1 MIIWPLFFVNNL
13 NKTFKYFIGYDEKI
27 KFKINL
33 KIQLNYIIDIFNSNQ
48 YDNDQMCQRGIVEIV
63 DKL

>member
-1 MIIWPLFFVNNL
+1 MNHL
-13 NKTFKYFIGYDEKI
+13 NKIFNYFIRYDEKM

-33 KIQLNYIIDIFNSNQ
+33 KIQLNYIIDIFNSNH
-48 YDNDQMCQRGIVEIV
+48 YDNDKMFQRGIVEIV